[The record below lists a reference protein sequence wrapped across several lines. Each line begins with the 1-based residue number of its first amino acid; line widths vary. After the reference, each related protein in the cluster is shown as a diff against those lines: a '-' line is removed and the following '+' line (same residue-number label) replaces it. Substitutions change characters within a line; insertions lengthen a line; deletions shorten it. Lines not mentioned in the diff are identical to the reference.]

1 MPLGA
6 RGAFALV
13 AVSATLTVAGADASA
28 AIPAGTC
35 VQPGY
40 HCSYDGL
47 WREGASN
54 NEPRCTWTYNVD
66 WGDGAG
72 SSFVVRPNREAHV
85 DHEYDTSRHRL
96 YRVAIEVPQG
106 VSSDPKLTCT
116 GGRYVDLVEI
126 PGPNVRP
133 CVPARRTK
141 PPDCH
146 RRGIGSGP
154 PLLDQ
159 VPKLGRGTLDFLVL
173 ADIRT
178 FRRAQASARE
188 MGLII
193 ASYLVPQS
201 RLRVLSD
208 RALARLGSSSMRKI
222 LRKLLAAEAKLTT
235 TGDRDGIEPSFRTP
249 DAQQALTN
257 ALLKDR
263 EGRWIGRDDGTAQ
276 VVDLTPKAAGELHRR
291 LSRLGD
297 TTSISRGPTT
307 VSVSNLP
314 NGDLVEYTT
323 AGPTMRYLTA
333 GQWTAFR
340 FSGG

>member
-1 MPLGA
+1 MSLGA
-6 RGAFALV
+6 RGAVALV
-13 AVSATLTVAGADASA
+13 AVSATLAVAGPDRAL

-40 HCSYDGL
+40 HCAYDGL
-47 WREGASN
+47 WREAASN
-54 NEPRCTWTYNVD
+54 DEPRCTWTYNVD
-66 WGDGAG
+66 WGDGKA
-72 SSFVVRPNREAHV
+72 SSFVVRPGREGHV

-96 YRVAIEVPQG
+96 YRIVIDVPQG
-106 VSSDPKLTCT
+106 VSSDPKLKCT

-159 VPKLGRGTLDFLVL
+159 VPKLSRATLDFLVL

-178 FRRAQASARE
+178 FRRAQASARDV
-188 MGLII
+188 GLII

-201 RLRVLSD
+201 RLPVLSD
-208 RALARLGSSSMRKI
+208 RALARLGSSSMQKV
-222 LRKLLAAEAKLTT
+222 LRKLLAAEATLTT
-235 TGDRDGIEPSFRTP
+235 TGERDGIEPSFRTP
-249 DAQQALTN
+249 DAQVALTN

-263 EGRWIGRDDGTAQ
+263 AGRWIGRAEGAARTVA
-276 VVDLTPKAAGELHRR
+276 LSPRAAGELHGR
-291 LSRLGD
+291 LTRLGD
-297 TTSISRGPTT
+297 TTSITRG
-307 VSVSNLP
+307 SNTISLSTLP

-323 AGPTMRYLTA
+323 AGPTMRYSAA
-333 GQWTAFR
+333 GRWTAFR
-340 FSGG
+340 FGG